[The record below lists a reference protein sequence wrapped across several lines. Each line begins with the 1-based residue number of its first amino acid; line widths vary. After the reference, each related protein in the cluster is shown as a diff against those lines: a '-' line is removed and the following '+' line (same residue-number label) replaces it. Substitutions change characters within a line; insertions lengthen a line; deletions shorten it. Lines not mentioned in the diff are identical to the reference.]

1 MELSQQQSK
10 PRDDIIKTFTILS
23 CFYRFYMELKHK
35 FVFYIAEET
44 FLYIY
49 YNVILYTKW
58 VSIIKGGAF
67 FYFISMQQEQE
78 LYRKRRGHEG
88 PLKKES
94 KIIWR
99 VRRKRRLACTPTDEK
114 KRGFPILENTK
125 KKPFM
130 VPRN

>member
-1 MELSQQQSK
+1 M
-10 PRDDIIKTFTILS
+10 
-23 CFYRFYMELKHK
+23 
-35 FVFYIAEET
+35 
-44 FLYIY
+44 
-49 YNVILYTKW
+49 
-58 VSIIKGGAF
+58 SIIKGGGEAF

-114 KRGFPILENTK
+114 KTRFSNFREHK
-125 KKPFM
+125 KKSHLWY
-130 VPRN
+130 RGIESYREI